1 MSETGAPLRV
11 YWCANHDGVF
21 LHGSSIVVARDA
33 EEATRL
39 LDAALIAKNLKPFAE
54 HGYLLV
60 EMAMTKPHAVVMWD
74 GDY

>member
-1 MSETGAPLRV
+1 MNETDAPLRV
-11 YWCANHDGVF
+11 FWCTNHDGVF
-21 LHGSSIVVARDA
+21 LSGSSIVVAHDA

-39 LDAALIAKNLKPFAE
+39 LDAALIAKNLKPFDQ

-60 EMAMTKPHAVVMWD
+60 EMVMTKPHAVVMWD